1 MAPETFRRA
10 CVLGGE
16 SYEQSLQ
23 LANVPTGLRMSR
35 DAVPVPSRMLR
46 RALPAVSAL
55 NERICS
61 ALLALAGLLLFAMTM
76 IVMLQV
82 VSRYGFNS
90 SLIWTE
96 SVSKTMMVW
105 SAFLVAP
112 WAYRLGANVSIDML
126 AEQLPLRVRR
136 GLVVGLDALVIWILV
151 VFAIESIGLVLR
163 GMQIRDA
170 SLPITVGWFYTVLPV
185 SFAILLLVGC
195 ERLMRGALN
204 LMHPDEDFTLSPPVA
219 AVEGE

>member
-1 MAPETFRRA
+1 
-10 CVLGGE
+10 
-16 SYEQSLQ
+16 
-23 LANVPTGLRMSR
+23 MSR
-35 DAVPVPSRMLR
+35 AGVPLPSRLLR
-46 RALPAVSAL
+46 RALAGISTL
-55 NERICS
+55 NERICA
-61 ALLALAGLLLFAMTM
+61 ALLGLAGLLLFAMTM

-126 AEQLPLRVRR
+126 ADQLPQRARRV
-136 GLVVGLDALVIWILV
+136 LVLVLDALVIWILF
-151 VFAIESIGLVLR
+151 VFAAESVGLVLR

-170 SLPITVGWFYTVLPV
+170 SLPITVGWFYTIMPV
-185 SFAILLLVGC
+185 SICILLLVGC
-195 ERLMRGALN
+195 ERLIRGTLN
-204 LMHPDEDFTLSPPVA
+204 LVHPDEDFELSPPVA

>member
-1 MAPETFRRA
+1 MRPAAAT
-10 CVLGGE
+10 L
-16 SYEQSLQ
+16 
-23 LANVPTGLRMSR
+23 
-35 DAVPVPSRMLR
+35 PSRILR
-46 RALPAVSAL
+46 RALAAVSAL
-55 NERICS
+55 NARICP
-61 ALLALAGLLLFAMTM
+61 ALLGLAGLLLFAMTM

-82 VSRYGFNS
+82 VSRYGFNN

-126 AEQLPLRVRR
+126 ADQLPVLARRV
-136 GLVVGLDALVIWILV
+136 LVLILDALVIWILLV
-151 VFAIESIGLVLR
+151 LAAESVGLVLR

-170 SLPITVGWFYTVLPV
+170 SLPITVGWFYTILPL
-185 SFAILLLVGC
+185 SLTIMLLVGC
-195 ERLMRGALN
+195 ERLMRGVLN
-204 LMHPDEDFTLSPPVA
+204 LMHPDEDFALSPPVG